1 MKLTTKGRYAVTLL
15 LDVTILQKNG
25 PVTVPGISSRHGL
38 SPAYLE
44 RIAAQLRTHGLLKS
58 IRGAQGGYLLAR
70 PAKEIDLSEIIS
82 AVDENIDTT
91 KCHGQG
97 NCQAGKVCLTH
108 HVWASLNQ
116 VILNYLKSIS
126 LQSLAEDPGLINVA
140 KEFYNV
146 LPTPVLVEQQN

>member
-15 LDVTILQKNG
+15 LDVTMLQKNG

-58 IRGAQGGYLLAR
+58 VRGAQGGYLLGR
-70 PAKEIDLSEIIS
+70 SAKDIHLAEIIE
-82 AVDENIDTT
+82 AVDEQMDAT
-91 KCHGQG
+91 KCHGLG
-97 NCQAGKVCLTH
+97 NCRNGKVCLTH
-108 HVWASLNQ
+108 HLWDSLNQ
-116 VILNYLKSIS
+116 VILDYLKSIS
-126 LQSLAEDPGLINVA
+126 LHDLIADPGIVHAA

-146 LPTPVLVEQQN
+146 LPTPVLIETQN